1 MRRSL
6 AAPVVLLFLF
16 CGPALADYPPHKR
29 PPKPHTGYKGS
40 HPVKPKYSYAYGI
53 DDKHAGIKLNVKERR
68 DGKFTEGEY
77 VTKLPDGRNQK
88 VSYHVN
94 GKSGFVADV
103 KYDGVARHPVPI
115 KKPVK
120 PGKYLPP
127 KVAKPP
133 VVTYGPPV
141 PLAKPRPLPYHPVN
155 TRYRYG
161 DDDDDGYVSYNSGF
175 SKEGLSGF
183 VPQDIYRGAPYG
195 KGLDI
200 SPYERSTNLFQQQFY
215 Q

>member
-16 CGPALADYPPHKR
+16 CGPALADHPPHKR

-40 HPVKPKYSYAYGI
+40 HSVKPKYSYAYGI

-120 PGKYLPP
+120 PGKYVPP
-127 KVAKPP
+127 KVVKPP
-133 VVTYGPPV
+133 VITYRPPV

-161 DDDDDGYVSYNSGF
+161 DDDDDGYVSYNNGF

-183 VPQDIYRGAPYG
+183 GPQDIYRGEPYG